1 MDPTILSFS
10 VAGVVLALGFIGD
23 YFFRK
28 YRIPDVLILIFIG
41 LLIGPIFHIVNP
53 SIFSGALS
61 QIFIALALVMIL
73 FNCGLNLNL
82 NRVFEESPRAF
93 TLASLGVFF
102 SILFTS
108 IFMKYVMGWKWIYG
122 ILFGTVI
129 GGSSSSIIIPLISRT
144 KTPSKIK
151 TLLSLES
158 AFTDVLIIILGITF
172 LRLVISKDVSAIYE
186 ASKEITAAFSIG
198 AVFGLLIGLLW
209 IKVLKYI
216 SWDQYQDI
224 FTIAILLLFY
234 AISELLG
241 GSGAMFALFFGLV
254 LGNGISIAR
263 FFRMKDIVPA
273 SSIMKRFQS
282 EITFFV
288 RTFFFVYMG
297 MLFSFME
304 YNLIIVGTIISF
316 ILLFGRW
323 ISVKI
328 ISFRDKLIKKYSG
341 LITGMLSRGL
351 AAAVVAQMVFS
362 SGIKYST
369 SFPDLT
375 LTVIMITVIIS
386 AIISSI
392 HG

>member
-1 MDPTILSFS
+1 MNPTILSFS
-10 VAGVVLALGFIGD
+10 ITGAILALGFIGD

-28 YRIPDVLILIFIG
+28 YRIPDVLVLIFIG
-41 LLIGPIFHIVNP
+41 LLIGPIFHVVNP
-53 SIFSGALS
+53 NIFSGALS

-82 NRVFEESPRAF
+82 SKVFEESSRAF

-108 IFMKYVMGWKWIYG
+108 IFMRYVLGWNWIYG
-122 ILFGTVI
+122 ILFGTVV

-198 AVFGLLIGLLW
+198 AVFGLLIGLAW

-234 AISELLG
+234 AVSELLG
-241 GSGAMFALFFGLV
+241 GSGAMFSLFFGLV

-263 FFRMKDIVPA
+263 FLKMKDIVSA
-273 SSIMKRFQS
+273 SSMMKRFQS

-304 YNLIIVGTIISF
+304 YNLIIIGTIVSF

-328 ISFRDKLIKKYSG
+328 ISFRDKLIKKYSS

-362 SGIKYST
+362 SGIKHAT
-369 SFPDLT
+369 AFPDLT
-375 LTVIMITVIIS
+375 LTVIMVTVVIS

-392 HG
+392 RG

>member
-10 VAGVVLALGFIGD
+10 IAGGVLALGFIGD

-41 LLIGPIFHIVNP
+41 LLFGPIFHIINP
-53 SIFSGALS
+53 NIFSGALS

-73 FNCGLNLNL
+73 FNCGLNLSL
-82 NRVFEESPRAF
+82 NKVFEESPRAF

-102 SILFTS
+102 SIIFTS
-108 IFMKYVMGWKWIYG
+108 IFMRYALGWDWMYG
-122 ILFGTVI
+122 ILLGTVV

-144 KTPSKIK
+144 KTPAKIK

-158 AFTDVLIIILGITF
+158 AFTDIIVVILGITF

-198 AVFGLLIGLLW
+198 AFFGLLVGLAW

-216 SWDQYQDI
+216 SWNQYQDI
-224 FTIAILLLFY
+224 FTISILLLFY
-234 AISELLG
+234 AVSEVLD

-263 FFRMKDIVPA
+263 FFRMKDAVSV
-273 SSIMKRFQS
+273 SSMMKRFQS

-297 MLFSFME
+297 MLFSFSS
-304 YNLIIVGTIISF
+304 YNLIIFGTIISF

-328 ISFRDKLIKKYSG
+328 ISLKDKLISRNSA
-341 LITGMLSRGL
+341 LVTGMLSRGL

-362 SGIKYST
+362 SGIKYAST
-369 SFPDLT
+369 FPDLV
-375 LTVIMITVIIS
+375 LTIIMVTVIIS
-386 AIISSI
+386 AVISSI
-392 HG
+392 RG

>member
-10 VAGVVLALGFIGD
+10 VAGAVLALGFIGD

-28 YRIPDVLILIFIG
+28 YKIPDILILIFIG
-41 LLIGPIFHIVNP
+41 LLIGPIFHVVNP
-53 SIFSGALS
+53 NIFSGALS

-73 FNCGLNLNL
+73 FNCGLNLSL
-82 NRVFEESPRAF
+82 NKVFEESPRAF

-102 SILFTS
+102 SIILTA
-108 IFMKYVMGWKWIYG
+108 IFMKFVLGWDWMYG
-122 ILFGTVI
+122 ILLGTVI
-129 GGSSSSIIIPLISRT
+129 GGSSSSIVIPLISRT

-158 AFTDVLIIILGITF
+158 AFTDIIVVILGITF
-172 LRLVISKDVSAIYE
+172 LRLVISKDISAIYE

-198 AVFGLLIGLLW
+198 AVFGLLVGLAW

-224 FTIAILLLFY
+224 FTISILLLFY
-234 AISELLG
+234 AISEVLG
-241 GSGAMFALFFGLV
+241 GSGAMFALFFGLI
-254 LGNGISIAR
+254 LGNGVSISR
-263 FFRMKDIVPA
+263 FFRMKDTVSA
-273 SSIMKRFQS
+273 SSMMKRFQS

-304 YNLIIVGTIISF
+304 YNLIILGVIISF

-328 ISFRDKLIKKYSG
+328 VSIRDKLIKKHSI
-341 LITGMLSRGL
+341 LVTGMLSRGL
-351 AAAVVAQMVFS
+351 AAAVVAQMVFM
-362 SGIKYST
+362 SGIKHASA
-369 SFPDLT
+369 FPDLT
-375 LTVIMITVIIS
+375 LTVIMTTVIIS

-392 HG
+392 RG

>member
-10 VAGVVLALGFIGD
+10 IAGGVLALGFIGD

-28 YRIPDVLILIFIG
+28 YKIPDVLILIFIG
-41 LLIGPIFHIVNP
+41 MLIGPIFHIINP
-53 SIFSGALS
+53 NIFSGALS

-73 FNCGLNLNL
+73 FNCGLNLSL
-82 NRVFEESPRAF
+82 DKVFEESSRAF

-102 SILFTS
+102 SIIFTS
-108 IFMKYVMGWKWIYG
+108 IFMKYIMGWDWMYG
-122 ILFGTVI
+122 ILLGTVI
-129 GGSSSSIIIPLISRT
+129 GGSSSSIVIPLISRL
-144 KTPSKIK
+144 KTPSRIK

-158 AFTDVLIIILGITF
+158 AFTDVIVIILGITF
-172 LRLVISKDVSAIYE
+172 IKLVVSKDVSAIYE

-198 AVFGLLIGLLW
+198 AFFGLLVGLAW
-209 IKVLKYI
+209 IRILKYI
-216 SWDQYQDI
+216 SWNKYQDI
-224 FTIAILLLFY
+224 FTISVLLLFY

-241 GSGAMFALFFGLV
+241 GSGAMFALFFGLI
-254 LGNGISIAR
+254 LGNGISISK
-263 FFRMKDIVPA
+263 FFRMKDTVSA

-297 MLFSFME
+297 MLFSFMR
-304 YNLIIVGTIISF
+304 YDLIIFGVIISF

-323 ISVKI
+323 ISVKMM
-328 ISFRDKLIKKYSG
+328 SLNNELIKKHSL

-362 SGIKYST
+362 SGIKYAST
-369 SFPDLT
+369 FPDLT
-375 LTVIMITVIIS
+375 LTIIMTTVIIS
-386 AIISSI
+386 VVISSI
-392 HG
+392 RG

>member
-10 VAGVVLALGFIGD
+10 VAGAVLALGFIGD

-263 FFRMKDIVPA
+263 FFRMKDIVSA

-375 LTVIMITVIIS
+375 LTVIMVTVVIS